1 MSYFSSSYSVISRE
15 IRNLGIKIGFS
26 EISKFRGYSLCCF
39 HVLCEKAFFRNFLM
53 VMVFDGFLQRW
64 VTYR

>member
-15 IRNLGIKIGFS
+15 IRNLGMS
-26 EISKFRGYSLCCF
+26 ISKFRGYSLCCF